1 MKMIKPIALLMAVLS
16 LTLTAACQ
24 DHHFVSYDKMGPLP
38 EPAPSKQGK
47 VAVPTPQP
55 ATPYSSPSQAMMGA
69 APKVEPASPDKSQSQ
84 AMTGAAPKVEPGF
97 TGLIASGVVDLSPE
111 AVGSAPPG
119 WTLYIIIRPA
129 EGGSAIA
136 AKRVDKPSFPV
147 SFELTERDIMMGQ
160 PKSGMKISVEARYDE
175 DGDPITK
182 GNNDLYGKADGEI
195 IVGAK
200 NALALLKKK

>member
-1 MKMIKPIALLMAVLS
+1 MKTVKNVTTITAVL
-16 LTLTAACQ
+16 LLALTAACQ

-47 VAVPTPQP
+47 VAVPSPQP
-55 ATPYSSPSQAMMGA
+55 ASPYKSPSQGMMGA
-69 APKVEPASPDKSQSQ
+69 APKAE
-84 AMTGAAPKVEPGF
+84 EGF
-97 TGLIASGVVDLSPE
+97 TGLIASGVVDVSPE
-111 AVGSAPPG
+111 AASSAIPG

-160 PKSGMKISVEARYDE
+160 PKSGMKISVEARYDA
-175 DGDPITK
+175 DGDPMTK
-182 GNNDLYGKADGEI
+182 GKDDLFGKADGEN

-200 NALALLKKK
+200 NAVVHLKKPVG

>member
-1 MKMIKPIALLMAVLS
+1 VKNIVSLVTVLS
-16 LTLTAACQ
+16 LTLAAACQ
-24 DHHFVSYDKMGPLP
+24 DHHFVPYDKMGPLP

-47 VAVPTPQP
+47 VAVPSPQP
-55 ATPYSSPSQAMMGA
+55 ASPYKSPSQAMMGA
-69 APKVEPASPDKSQSQ
+69 APKA
-84 AMTGAAPKVEPGF
+84 EPGF
-97 TGLIASGVVDLSPE
+97 TGLIASGVVEFSPD

-136 AKRVDKPSFPV
+136 AKRVDKPSFPI

-182 GNNDLYGKADGEI
+182 GKNDLYGKADGQV

-200 NALALLKKK
+200 NAVVRLKKPAG